1 MSTAHEIR
9 VISASERRTNEADV
23 TADIA
28 GNRLIRCGLIEMG
41 GTGLKLALVQ
51 TQKGAFFPAQYH
63 EGGNELTAILS
74 GKGAIETEG
83 DEGSRCVYPFEG
95 GDLLFIP
102 AGIAYRVVNRGEGEL
117 LAWVLFAEGA
127 HSFWCDGSP
136 AD

>member
-1 MSTAHEIR
+1 MKNDICPTRMSFLIGWRLSQGHFLAHRNLLHQMYE
-9 VISASERRTNEADV
+9 SLSNP
-23 TADIA
+23 
-28 GNRLIRCGLIEMG
+28 
-41 GTGLKLALVQ
+41 
-51 TQKGAFFPAQYH
+51 FFPAQYH